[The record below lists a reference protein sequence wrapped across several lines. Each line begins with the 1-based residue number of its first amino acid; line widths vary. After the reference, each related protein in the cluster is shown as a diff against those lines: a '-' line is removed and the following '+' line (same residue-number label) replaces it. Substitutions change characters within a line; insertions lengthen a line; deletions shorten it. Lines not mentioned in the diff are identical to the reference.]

1 MRNALGRHGLP
12 VGEIAV
18 TACVEGIILA
28 AGLSTRMG
36 RPKLLI
42 QLHGE
47 PMLARVVKT
56 ALKSRLERV
65 ILVLAEPVKAYQDAL
80 GQMAVNQKLHT
91 VINSNPEKGMASS
104 LRVGLS
110 AVRAGT
116 AGAMV
121 ILADQPWLQVH
132 VIDSLMQTF
141 LDSASPIAVPTVR
154 GRRTTPVIFPSDL
167 FPELMNETGDVGGR
181 NVLKRHCDKI
191 VYSELGSGYDD
202 SDFDTPEDLK
212 RTSPM
217 LSLEEDM
224 GEIL

>member
-1 MRNALGRHGLP
+1 MRNAPGRKGLRA
-12 VGEIAV
+12 GEIDV

-28 AGLSTRMG
+28 AGLSIRMG

-65 ILVLAEPVKAYQDAL
+65 ILVLAEPAKAYRDAL
-80 GQMAVNQKLHT
+80 GQTAVNQRLHT
-91 VINSNPEKGMASS
+91 VINPNPQKGMASS

-110 AVRAGT
+110 AIRPGT

-121 ILADQPWLQVH
+121 ILGDQPWLQVH
-132 VIDSLMQTF
+132 VIDGLMQTF
-141 LDSASPIAVPTVR
+141 LDSSSRIAVPTVR

-181 NVLKRHCDKI
+181 NVLNRHCDKI

-212 RTSPM
+212 RTRPM
-217 LSLEEDM
+217 LSLD
-224 GEIL
+224 GDTSEIL